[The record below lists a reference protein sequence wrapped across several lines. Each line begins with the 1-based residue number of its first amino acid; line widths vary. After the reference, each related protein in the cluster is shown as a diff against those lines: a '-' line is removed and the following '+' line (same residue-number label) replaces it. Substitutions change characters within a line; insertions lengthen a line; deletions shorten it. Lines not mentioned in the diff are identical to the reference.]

1 MTVRDYKDEN
11 NREVNFNSAML
22 HLFQEKTGNSP
33 KFNISTEKKIERLWF
48 QSKQLGWN
56 YNDFVVRLL
65 EVLVVLSHR
74 NKVKITAVHKQGI
87 DAKIPS

>member
-1 MTVRDYKDEN
+1 MSVRKYKDEN
-11 NREVNFNSAML
+11 NREMNSNSAML
-22 HLFQEKTGNSP
+22 HLFQGKTGNSP

-48 QSKQLGWN
+48 QSRQLGWN

-74 NKVKITAVHKQGI
+74 NKVKITAAHKQGI
-87 DAKIPS
+87 GAKIRS

>member
-1 MTVRDYKDEN
+1 M
-11 NREVNFNSAML
+11 
-22 HLFQEKTGNSP
+22 EKQ
-33 KFNISTEKKIERLWF
+33 IERLWF

-74 NKVKITAVHKQGI
+74 NKVKITAAHKQGI